1 MPRQRSMST
10 EKMIEL
16 YKAYHLENPGTRYRA
31 SEFGKY
37 LRDKGY
43 EVSDKS
49 IRRNMEFRQFLE
61 ENHAFEQEENEDLVT
76 FNTLDVNTFL
86 SYNRSREKLVT
97 ALQERDRYYYG
108 VSEKAVKAIKK
119 RKEAETK
126 SRNLERQNREL
137 TEESSALKNRLEE
150 TEERLEAVLAQ
161 RKEDQKAVQKMV
173 ELLEV
178 YLYPENANL
187 LLQRNGILEY
197 VDSLMSEVVVEA
209 KLMTS
214 RDEMIVDTSESE
226 QEPESEQVSRF
237 DSVNML
243 RGAFDDN

>member
-31 SEFGKY
+31 SDFGKY

-86 SYNRSREKLVT
+86 SYNRSREKLVS
-97 ALQERDRYYYG
+97 ALQERDRYYYD

-119 RKEAETK
+119 RKEAEAK

-161 RKEDQKAVQKMV
+161 RKEDQKASPPK
-173 ELLEV
+173 
-178 YLYPENANL
+178 
-187 LLQRNGILEY
+187 
-197 VDSLMSEVVVEA
+197 
-209 KLMTS
+209 S
-214 RDEMIVDTSESE
+214 RH
-226 QEPESEQVSRF
+226 F
-237 DSVNML
+237 L
-243 RGAFDDN
+243 H

>member
-31 SEFGKY
+31 SDFGKY

-86 SYNRSREKLVT
+86 SYNRSREKLVS
-97 ALQERDRYYYG
+97 ALQERDRYYYD

-119 RKEAETK
+119 RKEAEAK

-150 TEERLEAVLAQ
+150 IRTEKGIRQ
-161 RKEDQKAVQKMV
+161 EDFARQM
-173 ELLEV
+173 
-178 YLYPENANL
+178 
-187 LLQRNGILEY
+187 G
-197 VDSLMSEVVVEA
+197 
-209 KLMTS
+209 
-214 RDEMIVDTSESE
+214 
-226 QEPESEQVSRF
+226 VSRQTI
-237 DSVNML
+237 SSLENGRYNPSIML
-243 RGAFDDN
+243 AYKIAKYFGMTIEEMFIFEEE